1 MNDNVATIII
11 TLISVLFGAGGWKF
25 YEFLIKSKR
34 EKEKAEKSEQSI
46 YRDDLRLR
54 VEKLEKE
61 KDDCKDK
68 LLDLTQKVAALTV
81 ELTFIRK
88 ENDILKYKK

>member
-25 YEFLIKSKR
+25 YEFLIKYKR
-34 EKEKAEKSEQSI
+34 EKEKAEKSEQTI
-46 YRDDLRLR
+46 YRDDLTLR

-61 KDDCKDK
+61 K
-68 LLDLTQKVAALTV
+68 DLTQKVAALTV

>member
-34 EKEKAEKSEQSI
+34 EKEKAEKSEQTI